1 MTNTVFAEEKY
12 TCNRRSAVRME
23 QQQFREV
30 EMDNVVASSN
40 ILEVEESVAY
50 SNNLEVE
57 EVENQVVANCEQ
69 ES

>member
-1 MTNTVFAEEKY
+1 
-12 TCNRRSAVRME
+12 ME
-23 QQQFREV
+23 QQQQFSKV

-50 SNNLEVE
+50 SKSQEVE
-57 EVENQVVANCEQ
+57 EVEHQVVGNHEY